1 LTLPIFIEPLDS
13 LLCALMARWLPAVAY
28 MALIFYSS
36 SQSNPA
42 PLLTRNI
49 WDKLLHGG
57 GYAVLASL
65 YLWALTGSRRR
76 WRTIAIAAV
85 VLTSV
90 YAASDEVH
98 QIFTPGRMPE
108 VADWIADTIGG
119 ALAVACWSLLAKR

>member
-1 LTLPIFIEPLDS
+1 
-13 LLCALMARWLPAVAY
+13 